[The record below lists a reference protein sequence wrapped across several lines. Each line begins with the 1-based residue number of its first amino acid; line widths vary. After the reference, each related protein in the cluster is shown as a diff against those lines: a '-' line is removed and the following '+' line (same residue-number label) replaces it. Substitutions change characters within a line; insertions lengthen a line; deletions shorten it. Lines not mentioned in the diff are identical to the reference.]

1 MEYEQAQLS
10 ALSQKVAQTLGD
22 KIRALSPVQE
32 ASLENQ
38 LVRTLEFRKGDASK
52 VTPQEIQGAYE
63 MVTEQIFPAD
73 FNALS
78 EQYQAY
84 LREGSEASAS

>member
-1 MEYEQAQLS
+1 M
-10 ALSQKVAQTLGD
+10 
-22 KIRALSPVQE
+22 SPVQE

-38 LVRTLEFRKGDASK
+38 LVRTLAYRKGDASK
-52 VTPQEIQGAYE
+52 VTPEEIEGALE

-84 LREGSEASAS
+84 LREGDSVSAS